1 MIERSGVNVS
11 GCHIRDIGCTA
22 VSIAHIGDNRTL
34 TPGAVEVSDN
44 NIHDFARVYR
54 TVQPGVRWKWTV
66 GARILRNEIWHA
78 AHVGIIGS
86 WGQDNVFDGN
96 FLHDLGRGSSDAGA
110 FYAGRHWKPAAMWSR
125 TAASPASTRLRRSR
139 RPATPCVESIW
150 SERPHII
157 SSGCLPSR

>member
-22 VSIAHIGDNRTL
+22 VSIAAIGDNRTL

-96 FLHDLGRGSSDAGA
+96 YLHDLGRGSSDAGA
-110 FYAGRHWKPAAMWSR
+110 FYAGRHWIDRGNVVSNSR
-125 TAASPASTRLRRSR
+125 FARIYQTEEIAETGNAVRGIYL
-139 RPATPCVESIW
+139 E
-150 SERPHII
+150 
-157 SSGCLPSR
+157 